1 MNIIV
6 LGSGG
11 REAALARKL
20 SESSKCDKLFC
31 APGNGGTGSF
41 ACNVAGVDPCNGEQV
56 VEFAK
61 ANDVELV
68 VVGPEAP
75 LVAGVAD
82 AVRSAGI
89 ACFGPGADG
98 AQMEGSKEFAK
109 NLMAKYEIPTAA
121 YAVFTELEPAEAYIR
136 EQGAPIVIKADGL
149 AAGKGVTVAQTV
161 EQAVDAVRNCF
172 DGAFGDAG
180 ASVVIEECMTG
191 PECSIMGITDGEVV
205 LCCEPAQD
213 HKRAYEGDRGP
224 NTGGMGVYSPVPIVT
239 AEEKVAMTK
248 IMEQTVAAL
257 KSEGIDYRGCLYG
270 GFMLTPTGPR
280 VVEFN
285 ARFGDPETQA
295 LMPRLKSDLVDVF
308 MALDAKELSGVE
320 LEWDEHFCVG
330 VVLASDGYPGS
341 YEKHK
346 EVSGIEEAEANG
358 ARVYHAG
365 TVLEDG
371 KLYTNGGRVFCVS
384 ALGDSFEAARDA
396 AYEACEKVAFD
407 NKFLRHDI
415 GARAA
420 RGRDRWDEEM

>member
-1 MNIIV
+1 MNIVV

-20 SESSKCDKLFC
+20 SESPKCGEIFC
-31 APGNGGTGSF
+31 IPGNGGTGSF
-41 ACNVAGVDPCNGEQV
+41 ATNISGVDPCNAEQV
-56 VEFAK
+56 VDFAK
-61 ANDVELV
+61 SHDVELV

-82 AVRSAGI
+82 GVRAAGI
-89 ACFGPGADG
+89 ACFGPGAAG

-109 NLMAKYEIPTAA
+109 ALMSKYDIPTAA
-121 YAVFTELEPAEAYIR
+121 YAAFDALEPAEAYIR

-161 EQAVDAVRNCF
+161 EEALEAVRNCF

-191 PECSIMGITDGEVV
+191 PECSIMGITDGETV
-205 LCCEPAQD
+205 LCCQPAQD

-239 AEEKVAMTK
+239 SDEYAAMVK

-257 KSEGIDYRGCLYG
+257 KAEDIDYRGCLYG

-295 LMPRLKSDLVDVF
+295 LMPRLKSDLVDLF
-308 MALDAKELSGVE
+308 MAVDAKGLAGVE
-320 LEWDEHFCVG
+320 LEWDERFCVG

-341 YEKHK
+341 YEKRK
-346 EVSGIEEAEANG
+346 EVAGIEEAEADG

-365 TVLEDG
+365 TVLDG
-371 KLYTNGGRVFCVS
+371 DKLLTNGGRVFCVS
-384 ALGDSFEAARDA
+384 ALGDTFEAARDA
-396 AYEACEKVAFD
+396 AYAACDKVSFE
-407 NKFLRHDI
+407 NKFLRRDI
-415 GARAA
+415 GARAL
-420 RGRDRWDEEM
+420 RGRELWDEEM

>member
-20 SESSKCDKLFC
+20 SESPKCDKLFC
-31 APGNGGTGSF
+31 IPGNGGTGLF
-41 ACNVAGVDPCNGEQV
+41 AQNVAGIDPCNGEQV
-56 VEFAK
+56 VAFAK
-61 ANDVELV
+61 DNEVGLV

-82 AVRSAGI
+82 DVRAAGI
-89 ACFGPGADG
+89 ACFGPGAQG

-109 NLMAKYEIPTAA
+109 SLMARHAIPTAA
-121 YAVFTELEPAEAYIR
+121 YEVFDELEPAEAYIR
-136 EQGAPIVIKADGL
+136 EQGAPDGL
-149 AAGKGVTVAQTV
+149 AAGKGVTVATTV

-191 PECSIMGITDGEVV
+191 PECSIMGITDGETV

-239 AEEKVAMTK
+239 DEEKATMAK

-257 KSEGIDYRGCLYG
+257 KEEGIDYRGCLYG
-270 GFMLTPTGPR
+270 GFMLTPAGPR

-308 MALDAKELSGVE
+308 MAVDAKKLADVE
-320 LEWDEHFCVG
+320 LEWDERFCVG

-346 EVSGIEEAEANG
+346 EVCGLEAAEANG
-358 ARVYHAG
+358 ACVYHAG
-365 TVLEDG
+365 TVVEDG
-371 KLYTNGGRVFCVS
+371 KLLTNGGRVFCVS

-396 AYEACEKVAFD
+396 AYAACDKIDFE
-407 NKFLRHDI
+407 NKFLRRDI

-420 RGRDRWDEEM
+420 RGRERWDEEM

>member
-31 APGNGGTGSF
+31 IPGNGGTGSF
-41 ACNVAGVDPCNGEQV
+41 ASNVEGIDPCNGEQV

-61 ANDVELV
+61 ANEVELV

-82 AVRSAGI
+82 AVRGAGI

-109 NLMAKYEIPTAA
+109 NLMAKYDIPTAA
-121 YAVFTELEPAEAYIR
+121 YAVFTELEPAEAYIN

-161 EQAVDAVRNCF
+161 EQAIDAVRNCF

-239 AEEKVAMTK
+239 DDEKLAMTK

-295 LMPRLKSDLVDVF
+295 LMPRLKSDLVDLF

-320 LEWDEHFCVG
+320 LEWDERFCVG

-346 EVSGIEEAEANG
+346 EVTGIDEAEANG

-396 AYEACEKVAFD
+396 AYEACEKVSFD

>member
-11 REAALARKL
+11 REAALAAKL
-20 SESSKCDKLFC
+20 AQSAKCDKLFC
-31 APGNGGTGSF
+31 IPGNGGTGSF
-41 ACNVAGVDPCNGEQV
+41 AQNVTDVDFCDGAQV
-56 VEFAK
+56 VDFAK
-61 ANDVELV
+61 QNDVELV

-82 AVRSAGI
+82 AVREAGI
-89 ACFGPGADG
+89 ACFGPGAQG

-109 NLMAKYEIPTAA
+109 NLMAKYDIPTAA
-121 YAVFTELEPAEAYIR
+121 YAAFDDLASAEAYIR
-136 EQGAPIVIKADGL
+136 AQGAPIVIKADGL
-149 AAGKGVTVAQTV
+149 AAGKGVTVAATLD
-161 EQAVDAVRNCF
+161 QALEAVRNCF

-180 ASVVIEECMTG
+180 ASVVIEECMVG
-191 PECSIMGITDGEVV
+191 PECSIMGITDGATV

-213 HKRAYEGDRGP
+213 HKRAFEGDRGP

-239 AEEKVAMTK
+239 AQEKADMVK
-248 IMEQTVAAL
+248 VMEQTVAAL
-257 KSEGIDYRGCLYG
+257 AAEGIDYRGCLYG

-308 MALDAKELSGVE
+308 MAVDAGKLADVE
-320 LEWDEHFCVG
+320 LEWDERFCVG
-330 VVLASDGYPGS
+330 VVLASEGYPAS
-341 YEKHK
+341 YEKRK
-346 EVSGIEEAEANG
+346 PVTGIDEAQATG
-358 ARVYHAG
+358 ALVYHAG

-371 KLYTNGGRVFCVS
+371 QLLTNGGRVFCVS
-384 ALGDSFEAARDA
+384 ALGDSFETARDA
-396 AYEACEKVAFD
+396 AYAAADKVSFE
-407 NKFLRHDI
+407 NKFLRRDI

-420 RGRDRWDEEM
+420 RGRERWDEEM

>member
-1 MNIIV
+1 MNIVV

-20 SESSKCDKLFC
+20 SESPKCGELFC
-31 APGNGGTGSF
+31 IPGNGGTGSI
-41 ACNVAGVDPCNGEQV
+41 ATNISGVDPCNAEQV
-56 VEFAK
+56 VDFAK
-61 ANDVELV
+61 AHDVELV

-82 AVRSAGI
+82 GVRTAGI
-89 ACFGPGADG
+89 ACFGPGAAG

-109 NLMAKYEIPTAA
+109 ALMAKYDIPTAA
-121 YAVFTELEPAEAYIR
+121 YAAFDALGPAETYIR
-136 EQGAPIVIKADGL
+136 EQGAPIVVKADGL

-161 EQAVDAVRNCF
+161 EQALEAVRNCF

-191 PECSIMGITDGEVV
+191 PECSIMGITDGETV
-205 LCCEPAQD
+205 LCCQPAQD

-224 NTGGMGVYSPVPIVT
+224 NTGGMGVYSPVPIV
-239 AEEKVAMTK
+239 ADDEYAAMVK

-257 KSEGIDYRGCLYG
+257 KAEGIDYRGCLYG

-285 ARFGDPETQA
+285 ARFGDPETQV

-308 MALDAKELSGVE
+308 MAVDAKKLAGVE
-320 LEWDEHFCVG
+320 LDWDERFCVG
-330 VVLASDGYPGS
+330 VVLASEGYPGS

-346 EVSGIEEAEANG
+346 EVGGIDEAEVNG

-365 TVLEDG
+365 TVLVGD
-371 KLYTNGGRVFCVS
+371 KLLTSGGRVFCVS
-384 ALGDSFEAARDA
+384 ALGDTFEAARDA
-396 AYEACEKVAFD
+396 AYAACDKVSFD
-407 NKFLRHDI
+407 NKFLRRDI
-415 GARAA
+415 GARAL
-420 RGRDRWDEEM
+420 RGRELWDEEM

>member
-20 SESSKCDKLFC
+20 SESPKCDKLFC
-31 APGNGGTGSF
+31 IPGNGGTGAF
-41 ACNVAGVDPCNGEQV
+41 AQNVAGVDFCDGKQV
-56 VEFAK
+56 AQFAK
-61 ANDVELV
+61 KNDVELV

-82 AVRSAGI
+82 DVRSAGI
-89 ACFGPGADG
+89 ACFGSGAQG

-109 NLMAKYEIPTAA
+109 NLMAKYNIPTAA
-121 YAVFTELEPAEAYIR
+121 YAVFSELEPAEAYIR

-149 AAGKGVTVAQTV
+149 AAGKGVTVAQT
-161 EQAVDAVRNCF
+161 EQEAIDAVRNCF

-191 PECSIMGITDGEVV
+191 PECSIMGITDGKTV

-213 HKRAYEGDRGP
+213 HKRAYDGDRGP

-239 AEEKVAMTK
+239 AQEKAAMAK

-257 KSEGIDYRGCLYG
+257 AAEGIDYRGCLYG

-280 VVEFN
+280 VVEYN

-295 LMPRLKSDLVDVF
+295 LMPRLQSDLVDVF
-308 MALDAKELSGVE
+308 MAVDAKELAGVS
-320 LEWDEHFCVG
+320 LEWDERFCVG
-330 VVLASDGYPGS
+330 VVLASEGYPAS
-341 YEKHK
+341 YEKRK
-346 EVSGIEEAEANG
+346 PVSGIEQAEQNG
-358 ARVYHAG
+358 ALVYHAG

-371 KLYTNGGRVFCVS
+371 QLLTNGGRVFCVS
-384 ALGDSFEAARDA
+384 ALGASFEEARDA
-396 AYEACEKVAFD
+396 AYEAADKVEFA
-407 NKFLRHDI
+407 NKFCRRDI

-420 RGRDRWDEEM
+420 RGREHWDEPM